1 MANDPELEARVDRLE
16 HEVKRARED
25 AAAARVLAG
34 GVDRDVDDIRQE
46 FRQYREQNVR
56 LHNAS
61 RADLTDL
68 RLELRSKFDMVAA
81 GQQQIVDLINQKFDD
96 RGL

>member
-1 MANDPELEARVDRLE
+1 MQP
-16 HEVKRARED
+16 
-25 AAAARVLAG
+25 
-34 GVDRDVDDIRQE
+34 IRQE

-68 RLELRSKFDMVAA
+68 RLELGSTFDMVAA
-81 GQQQIVDLINQKFDD
+81 GQQQIIDLINQKFDERD
-96 RGL
+96 L